1 MKISSAVPPLAG
13 DSMGWLIQ
21 VSPAVN
27 RHTDQHVFLDL
38 LVCTTDFP
46 SQVSLG
52 QKKKYVG
59 FRFRDPT

>member
-27 RHTDQHVFLDL
+27 PHTDQHVFLDL

-46 SQVSLG
+46 SQVLLL
-52 QKKKYVG
+52 VCC
-59 FRFRDPT
+59 